1 MVDNIKKIIF
11 IFQFLNKMSLQI
23 KNKVQTAESKRTFI
37 FIKGEIQVRIYAYLV
52 KLKYVILSINKGKC

>member
-1 MVDNIKKIIF
+1 
-11 IFQFLNKMSLQI
+11 MSLQI